1 MLKIVLAA
9 FAALQLLTGAL
20 LWLVPGF
27 FHDVV
32 GPYGPRNDHY
42 MGDLATWYLAFG
54 ALVLIAVRR
63 PEWRRPVL
71 ALALA
76 QNVLHAFNHL
86 LDVGEADPAWLGPAN
101 LLALVLLSGLLLVMT
116 LNEAGERAP

>member
-1 MLKIVLAA
+1 MMKSVLAA

-27 FHDVV
+27 FYDVI
-32 GPYGPRNDHY
+32 GPFGPRNDHY
-42 MGDLATWYLAFG
+42 MGDLATWYLTLGAFV
-54 ALVLIAVRR
+54 LVAVRR
-63 PEWRRPVL
+63 PDWRRPVL
-71 ALALA
+71 AFALL

-101 LLALVLLSGLLLVMT
+101 LLALVLLSGLLVMT
-116 LNEAGERAP
+116 LNEAGTRAS

>member
-1 MLKIVLAA
+1 MMKIALAA

-27 FHDVV
+27 FYDVV
-32 GPYGPRNDHY
+32 GPFGPRNDHY
-42 MGDLATWYLAFG
+42 MGDLATGYLTLGAFV
-54 ALVLIAVRR
+54 LVAVRR
-63 PEWRRPVL
+63 PDWRGPVL
-71 ALALA
+71 AFALL

-101 LLALVLLSGLLLVMT
+101 LLALVLLGGLLVVT
-116 LNEAGERAP
+116 LNEAGKRAP